1 MKYNSELQAT
11 DLSFSFGERKI
22 WSHLNFSLTPGNA
35 LYITGESGSGKTTL
49 LQCAGSLIPPTSG
62 KIYCDGVDISRL
74 QGKSQR
80 IFLRNSV
87 SFVFQNSNLVP
98 SWSLQKNLELGG
110 PSTQK
115 NTQETHRI
123 LKEFGLNPQL
133 ISQPAYNLSGGE
145 QQRTALV
152 RAALRQTPLLIFD
165 EPTAALD
172 DTNALLVSDFIENH
186 LSLGGIALVATHDSR
201 LLKRAEH
208 LLRLS

>member
-22 WSHLNFSLTPGNA
+22 WSNLNFSLIPGKA

-98 SWSLQKNLELGG
+98 SWSLQKIWN
-110 PSTQK
+110 
-115 NTQETHRI
+115 
-123 LKEFGLNPQL
+123 
-133 ISQPAYNLSGGE
+133 
-145 QQRTALV
+145 
-152 RAALRQTPLLIFD
+152 
-165 EPTAALD
+165 
-172 DTNALLVSDFIENH
+172 
-186 LSLGGIALVATHDSR
+186 
-201 LLKRAEH
+201 
-208 LLRLS
+208 